1 MEGTLSKWTNVMQG
15 WRYRY
20 FVLDDNAGL
29 FSYYTSRFVNQLGY
43 ASTQLSNCYY
53 TESVLLINSCVLL
66 VREKMVRGSR
76 RGCVRLKG
84 AQVGIDD
91 EVCSHTSSKL
101 IYLRST
107 WTSWHRLTWPPLRPQ
122 PACILFQNNCFICAD
137 GYLDSELRCL
147 AKKEH

>member
-43 ASTQLSNCYY
+43 ACTKLSNCNYA
-53 TESVLLINSCVLL
+53 ESELLIISCVLL
-66 VREKMVRGSR
+66 FREKMVRGSR

-91 EVCSHTSSKL
+91 EVCIHT
-101 IYLRST
+101 
-107 WTSWHRLTWPPLRPQ
+107 
-122 PACILFQNNCFICAD
+122 F
-137 GYLDSELRCL
+137 
-147 AKKEH
+147 